1 MIECRNIVK
10 KYVSVTALNDASI
23 TLAPGKIYAILGPNG
38 SGKTTLMKIIA
49 GLSRPTSGEV
59 LYDANPMTY
68 EDKADVAYMPTES
81 FCYSYMSA
89 ENLGQ
94 YYDDF
99 FDDFSFEKYI
109 SMLHEM
115 EIQPNAKLSKLSSG
129 MMAKVKIAVTLA
141 RNSKLIMLDEPLN
154 GIDIIAREKIIKCII
169 SEASDNKTIL
179 LSSHLID
186 ELEKLIDNA
195 VFIKNGRILLEG
207 EVEKLREERGK
218 SVVEIYKEL
227 FA

>member
-1 MIECRNIVK
+1 
-10 KYVSVTALNDASI
+10 
-23 TLAPGKIYAILGPNG
+23 
-38 SGKTTLMKIIA
+38 
-49 GLSRPTSGEV
+49 
-59 LYDANPMTY
+59 
-68 EDKADVAYMPTES
+68 
-81 FCYSYMSA
+81 
-89 ENLGQ
+89 
-94 YYDDF
+94 
-99 FDDFSFEKYI
+99 
-109 SMLHEM
+109 MLHEM